1 MSELTTEERNDL
13 NDKAFAYIDKDGGRH
28 LPIHDESHVK
38 NAVAR
43 FAQTEF
49 ESAAAKHQAAR
60 HLVAAAQKHGVELNE
75 DDAVR
80 QAADGG

>member
-1 MSELTTEERNDL
+1 MSDLTTEQRDAL
-13 NDKAFAYIDKDGGRH
+13 NDRAFAYIDKDGGRH
-28 LPIHDESHVK
+28 LPIHDGSHVK

-49 ESAAAKHQAAR
+49 ESVAARHQAAR
-60 HLVAAAQKHGVELNE
+60 HIVAAAKKHGIELDE

-80 QAADGG
+80 QAAS